1 MYNVFSGAFECV
13 RPSDRLCPSVRQILS
28 VRPTDVRPSDR
39 FARGFAM
46 GFLYLPP
53 PKGEGKA
60 PEGGPFASEYK
71 YHFLAIIKKNGKKF
85 NPQKREPTLQTFT
98 GDYRDFTGAYPELV
112 QGLKV

>member
-39 FARGFAM
+39 FAMGFAMGFATGFAM

-53 PKGEGKA
+53 PKGERKA
-60 PEGGPFASEYK
+60 PEGGHFASSYN
-71 YHFLAIIKKNGKKF
+71 HGIPLLFMTDSH
-85 NPQKREPTLQTFT
+85 P
-98 GDYRDFTGAYPELV
+98 
-112 QGLKV
+112 

>member
-39 FARGFAM
+39 FAMSFAMGLATGFAM

-60 PEGGPFASEYK
+60 PEGGHFASI
-71 YHFLAIIKKNGKKF
+71 H
-85 NPQKREPTLQTFT
+85 
-98 GDYRDFTGAYPELV
+98 
-112 QGLKV
+112 

>member
-39 FARGFAM
+39 FVMGFAMGFAM

-53 PKGEGKA
+53 PKGERKA
-60 PEGGPFASEYK
+60 PEGVHFASSYQLEQL
-71 YHFLAIIKKNGKKF
+71 H
-85 NPQKREPTLQTFT
+85 
-98 GDYRDFTGAYPELV
+98 
-112 QGLKV
+112 